1 MREQLLHMLAEAAE
15 IEHNLLCNYLYAAFS
30 LRRPGE
36 GLSDAEASA
45 VQRWR
50 KLVSGIAVQEMGHLA
65 TVNNLIVALGGRA
78 HFNRPNFPV
87 AAGYH
92 PPGFRLRLTPFDE
105 STLEHFIFLERPG
118 DAPLRDAEGFEHARN
133 TRDDS
138 REWITPTGRD
148 YGTIGELYG
157 AIRHGL
163 KVVVAQRGTEAFV
176 RGAPQLTGA
185 EVGLEGVV
193 DISDLA
199 TALAALQ
206 LIVEQGEG
214 ADVQAADSHFARFQS
229 VQAEWARLKAANPAF
244 QPAHPAAADPVMRRP
259 ADAHG
264 HTWITAPEAAGKL
277 DVGNAV
283 YGTLLV
289 LLAQLYE
296 PLAQDERKRV
306 AGAAIK
312 LMHGVGAV
320 GERLAR
326 LGAGLSFAVPR
337 SPGPRAGSALILERL
352 RELAPHYAREMP
364 GAPNPVEEAAQQ
376 LERGKG

>member
-30 LRRPGE
+30 LRRAGE
-36 GLSDAEASA
+36 GLSAAEAAA

-50 KLVSGIAVQEMGHLA
+50 KLVSGIAVQEMGHFA

-92 PPGFRLRLTPFDE
+92 PPGFRLRLTRFDE
-105 STLEHFIFLERPG
+105 ATLQHFIFLERPG
-118 DAPLRDAEGFEHARN
+118 DAPLGDAPGFEHARN

-138 REWITPTGRD
+138 RNWITPTGRD

-157 AIRHGL
+157 AIRQGL
-163 KVVVAQRGTEAFV
+163 KTVVAQRGAAAFV

-185 EVGLEGVV
+185 EVGLEGLVE
-193 DISDLA
+193 ISDLA

-214 ADVQAADSHFARFQS
+214 AEVQAEDSHFVRFQS
-229 VQAEWARLKAANPAF
+229 VQEEWTRLKAANPAF
-244 QPAHPAAADPVMRRP
+244 EPAHPAAADPVMRRP
-259 ADAHG
+259 ADPRG
-264 HTWITAPEAAGKL
+264 HTWITAPETAGKL
-277 DVGNAV
+277 DLGNAI
-283 YGTLLV
+283 YGSLLV
-289 LLAQLYE
+289 LLAQLSE
-296 PLAQDERKRV
+296 PLAPAERRRV

-312 LMHGVGAV
+312 LMHGVGAI
-320 GERLAR
+320 GERLAQ

-337 SPGPRAGSALILERL
+337 NTGARSSPALILERL

-364 GAPNPVEEAAQQ
+364 GAGNPAAEAAQL
-376 LERGKG
+376 LERGEA

>member
-15 IEHNLLCNYLYAAFS
+15 IEHNLLCNYLYASFS
-30 LRRPGE
+30 LRRADE
-36 GLSDAEASA
+36 GLSEAEAGA

-65 TVNNLIVALGGRA
+65 AVNNLIVALGGRA

-105 STLEHFIFLERPG
+105 ATLEHFIFLERPG
-118 DAPLRDAEGFEHARN
+118 DAPLRDGAGFQHAPN

-157 AIRHGL
+157 TIRQGL
-163 KVVVAQRGTEAFV
+163 KTLVAQRGAAAFV
-176 RGAPQLTGA
+176 RGVPQLGGA
-185 EVGLEGVV
+185 EVGLDGVV
-193 DISDLA
+193 EISDLA
-199 TALAALQ
+199 TALAVLR

-214 ADVQAADSHFARFQS
+214 ADVQAADSHFARFRS
-229 VQAEWARLKAANPAF
+229 VQEEWGRLKAANPAF
-244 QPAHPAAADPVMRRP
+244 VPAHPAAADPVMRRP
-259 ADAHG
+259 AEASG

-277 DVGNAV
+277 DLGNAI
-283 YGTLLV
+283 YGALLV

-296 PLAQDERKRV
+296 PLAPDERRRA

-312 LMHGVGAV
+312 LMHAVGAL
-320 GERLAR
+320 GARLAR

-337 SPGPRAGSALILERL
+337 SPGPRAGSALIVERL
-352 RELAPHYAREMP
+352 HELARHYAREM
-364 GAPNPVEEAAQQ
+364 ASTPNPVEEAAQLLGGGQ
-376 LERGKG
+376 A